1 MELIKAQKG
10 TQDIL
15 PGQSENWQVVEDV
28 MRSEAALH
36 GFGEIRTPVF
46 EDTRLFQRSV
56 GETTDVVQK
65 EMYTFQDKGGRS
77 ITLRPEGT
85 AGVVRALL
93 EHALYNNGLPVK
105 LHYFTTCYR
114 YENTQAGRLREFHQF
129 GVEMFGSN
137 SPSADAEVIGLAKSV
152 FDRLGIKNLRLEI
165 NSIGCPTCRAEL
177 RILDCK
183 SPICSKIAEGAPKIL
198 DYLCDDCKAH
208 FEAVQKYLT
217 AVGTEFTVNPT
228 IVRGLDYY
236 TNTVFEFISGDL
248 GAQST
253 LCGGGRYNGL
263 VEEMGGQPMPG
274 LGFAMGIERLMMVM
288 DKQNIEMPA
297 PDRCEIFIASLG
309 EAAHLEAFKLADS
322 LRKYSIIAA
331 CDENDRGLKA
341 QMKYADKIGA
351 KYSMVLG
358 DDEIASQK
366 AVLKNMKTGE
376 KKTIDLSKDFVEQYV
391 CLSTEQEDLAF

>member
-1 MELIKAQKG
+1 MMSTSPL
-10 TQDIL
+10 
-15 PGQSENWQVVEDV
+15 
-28 MRSEAALH
+28 LH
-36 GFGEIRTPVF
+36 HHRC
-46 EDTRLFQRSV
+46 
-56 GETTDVVQK
+56 
-65 EMYTFQDKGGRS
+65 
-77 ITLRPEGT
+77 
-85 AGVVRALL
+85 LL
-93 EHALYNNGLPVK
+93 Y
-105 LHYFTTCYR
+105 
-114 YENTQAGRLREFHQF
+114 
-129 GVEMFGSN
+129 
-137 SPSADAEVIGLAKSV
+137 
-152 FDRLGIKNLRLEI
+152 
-165 NSIGCPTCRAEL
+165 
-177 RILDCK
+177 
-183 SPICSKIAEGAPKIL
+183 ICSKIAEGAPKIL

-228 IVRGLDYY
+228 IVRCLDYY